1 MERQDETI
9 KIISDL
15 VQSVNS
21 QIGTSSNHIATLEG
35 LTKKLIPNETKEVE
49 VPKKQKVKREW
60 SLEEEEEYIIRVLE
74 QQRLERV
81 MVLQNHEYLNE
92 KLMELIDLNEDIM
105 QSVKEYLERK
115 ETTRNDERKFAE
127 SRIKHFTDNLVEP
140 TVGVLESNL
149 FQLNDSIEE
158 VEQMLNESV
167 EYLQNSELKMSP
179 KYQEQVNALIQVIN
193 RAFNI

>member
-9 KIISDL
+9 KVISDL
-15 VQSVNS
+15 IQSVNS

-49 VPKKQKVKREW
+49 VPKKQKVKREL
-60 SLEEEEEYIIRVLE
+60 SLKEEEEYIIRVLE
-74 QQRLERV
+74 HQRLERV
-81 MVLQNHEYLNE
+81 MDLQNHEYLNE

>member
-1 MERQDETI
+1 MEQQDETV
-9 KIISDL
+9 KVISDL
-15 VQSVNS
+15 IQSLNS

-49 VPKKQKVKREW
+49 VPEKQNVKRKL

-81 MVLQNHEYLNE
+81 MDLQNHEYLNE

-115 ETTRNDERKFAE
+115 GTTRNDERKFAE
-127 SRIKHFTDNLVEP
+127 SRIKHFTDDLVEP

-149 FQLNDSIEE
+149 LQLNDGIEE
-158 VEQMLNESV
+158 VEQMLNGFV
-167 EYLQNSELKMSP
+167 EYLQNNDLKMSP
-179 KYQEQVNALIQVIN
+179 EYQEQVNALIQVIN
-193 RAFNI
+193 TAFNI

>member
-9 KIISDL
+9 KVISDL
-15 VQSVNS
+15 IQSVNS

-49 VPKKQKVKREW
+49 VPKKQKVKREL

-81 MVLQNHEYLNE
+81 MDLQNHEYLNE

-149 FQLNDSIEE
+149 LQLNDGIEE
-158 VEQMLNESV
+158 VEQMLNGSV

-179 KYQEQVNALIQVIN
+179 EYQEQVNALIQVIN

>member
-9 KIISDL
+9 KVISDL
-15 VQSVNS
+15 IQSVNS

-49 VPKKQKVKREW
+49 VPKKQKVKREL
-60 SLEEEEEYIIRVLE
+60 SLKEEEEYIIRVLE
-74 QQRLERV
+74 HQRLERV
-81 MVLQNHEYLNE
+81 MDLQNHEYLNE

-149 FQLNDSIEE
+149 LQLNDGIEE
-158 VEQMLNESV
+158 VEQMLNGSV

>member
-1 MERQDETI
+1 MERQDETV
-9 KIISDL
+9 KVISDL
-15 VQSVNS
+15 IQSVNS

-49 VPKKQKVKREW
+49 VPEKENVKRKL
-60 SLEEEEEYIIRVLE
+60 SLEEEEEYIIQVLE

-81 MVLQNHEYLNE
+81 MDLQNHEYLNE

-115 ETTRNDERKFAE
+115 RTTRNDERKFAE

-149 FQLNDSIEE
+149 LQLNDGIEE
-158 VEQMLNESV
+158 VEQMLNEFV
-167 EYLQNSELKMSP
+167 AYLQNSDLKMSP
-179 KYQEQVNALIQVIN
+179 EYQEQVNALIQVIN
-193 RAFNI
+193 TAFNI

>member
-9 KIISDL
+9 KVISDL
-15 VQSVNS
+15 IQSVNS

-49 VPKKQKVKREW
+49 VPKKQKVKREL
-60 SLEEEEEYIIRVLE
+60 SLKEEEEYIIRVLE
-74 QQRLERV
+74 HQRLERV
-81 MVLQNHEYLNE
+81 MDLQNHEYLNE
-92 KLMELIDLNEDIM
+92 KLMELIDLNENIM

>member
-9 KIISDL
+9 KVISDL
-15 VQSVNS
+15 IQSVNS

-81 MVLQNHEYLNE
+81 MDLQNHEYLNE

-149 FQLNDSIEE
+149 LQLNDGIEK
-158 VEQMLNESV
+158 VEQMLNGSV
-167 EYLQNSELKMSP
+167 EYLQNNELKMSP
-179 KYQEQVNALIQVIN
+179 EYQEQVNALIQVIN